1 MSQIQLLIRHVK
13 LGKRQRIIARHGH
26 LIAFQS
32 YGVVLYLR
40 AGDRAGDCAAFNL
53 KELLNGIRT
62 VRFAYL
68 VVYLVRVYLDIVG
81 FLKNWYNPPYGQ
93 FNMRGCY
100 EHKEIR

>member
-1 MSQIQLLIRHVK
+1 MSQIQLLIRHIK

-40 AGDRAGDCAAFNL
+40 AGDRAAFNL

-68 VVYLVRVYLDIVG
+68 VVYLVLDFFPVVHMGLFKSSLIADVV
-81 FLKNWYNPPYGQ
+81 L
-93 FNMRGCY
+93 
-100 EHKEIR
+100 